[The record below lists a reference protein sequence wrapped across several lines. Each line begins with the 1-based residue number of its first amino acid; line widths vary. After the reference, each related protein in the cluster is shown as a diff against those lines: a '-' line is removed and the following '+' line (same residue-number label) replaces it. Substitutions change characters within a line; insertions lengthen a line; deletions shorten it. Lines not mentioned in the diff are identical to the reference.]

1 MDGADAAPV
10 HLLSGGALLMKTHKI
25 LPTEAATKQIR
36 KIGAFAAI
44 AIAIAG
50 CNDVL
55 TVNNPGAIQEGQL
68 ADPALVQLITNGAI
82 GEFQYAYGQYAQWSG
97 VLSDETFTDHTNV
110 DVRDFSERNFGDLNT
125 INSTTYEY
133 VQRARQSADDAA
145 DRLKSLL
152 GAAATSDLNVAR
164 VLAYGGYSYV
174 LLGEGW
180 CESPVNLSAPL
191 SSDSLL
197 RRAIKHFDE
206 AITVAT
212 AGSQG
217 ANVAAAQDLI
227 NMSRV
232 GAARAALKVG
242 DAALAR
248 TYASLVPATY
258 EKLAYYSSNSFREN
272 NALNALTHASGASL
286 AMYTRFLGLNDPRVP
301 QPASTQ
307 LGLTGGSIYTPLT
320 PYMYTGWVATGA
332 APRVDVN
339 FDIKFATG
347 LEAQYMLAE
356 TDGPTPATLTFVN
369 QRRAVGGQGAV
380 ALTGAALMTELADQ
394 RASDFYLTGQR
405 LGDLRRYLKA
415 GNDLFPTGKY
425 PVFNDSYGTLKC
437 LIVPLSEKAGNPN
450 Y

>member
-1 MDGADAAPV
+1 MN
-10 HLLSGGALLMKTHKI
+10 THRI
-25 LPTEAATKQIR
+25 LPTEAATNRLRTTCI
-36 KIGAFAAI
+36 AVAI
-44 AIAIAG
+44 AIGVAA

-55 TVNNPGAIQEGQL
+55 EVKNPGAIQEGQL
-68 ADPALVQLITNGAI
+68 GDPALAQLIVNGAI

-110 DVRDFSERNFGDLNT
+110 DVRDFSEHNFGDLNT

-145 DRLKSLL
+145 DRLKAMA
-152 GAAATSDLNVAR
+152 GGTAGSDLNVAR

-180 CESPVNLSAPL
+180 CEAPVNLSAAL

-197 RRAIKHFDE
+197 RIAISRFDE

-212 AGSQG
+212 AGSV
-217 ANVAAAQDLI
+217 APNVAAAQDLI

-232 GAARAALKVG
+232 GAARAALKLG
-242 DAALAR
+242 DAPLAR
-248 TYASLVPATY
+248 TYASAVPPTY
-258 EKLAYYSSNSFREN
+258 EKLAYYSSNTVREN
-272 NALNALTHASGASL
+272 NALNALTHATAASL
-286 AMYTRFLGLNDPRVP
+286 GMYVKFQGLNDPRVP

-320 PYMYTGWVATGA
+320 PYMYTGWVPSGSAS
-332 APRVDVN
+332 PRIDVN

-347 LEAQYMLAE
+347 LEAQYVMAE

-380 ALTGAALMTELADQ
+380 ALTGAALMTELAEQ
-394 RASDFYLTGQR
+394 RARDFYLTGQR
-405 LGDLRRYLKA
+405 LGDLRRYLEA
-415 GNDLFPTGKY
+415 GTDLFPTGKY
-425 PVFNDSYGTLKC
+425 PVFNDSYGTAKC
-437 LIVPLSEKAGNPN
+437 LIIPLSEKAGNPN
-450 Y
+450 L

>member
-1 MDGADAAPV
+1 M
-10 HLLSGGALLMKTHKI
+10 HTHKM
-25 LPTEAATKQIR
+25 LPTEAMKRIR

-44 AIAIAG
+44 AIAIGG

-55 TVNNPGAIQEGQL
+55 SINNPGAIQEGQL
-68 ADPALVQLITNGAI
+68 ADPALVQLITNGAL
-82 GEFQYAYGQYAQWSG
+82 GEFQYAYGQYAQWSA
-97 VLSDETFTDHTNV
+97 VLADEAYTDHTNV
-110 DVRDFSERNFGDLNT
+110 DVRDFSEHKFGDLNG

-145 DRLKSLL
+145 GRLKSLL
-152 GAAATSDLNVAR
+152 GTTASSDLNVAR

-180 CESPVNLSAPL
+180 CESPVNLSAPI

-197 RRAIKHFDE
+197 RLAIKHFDE

-232 GAARAALKVG
+232 GAARAALKRG

-248 TYASLVPATY
+248 TYASLVPAGY
-258 EKLAYYSSNSFREN
+258 EKLAYYSSNSVREN

-286 AMYTRFLGLNDPRVP
+286 AMYARFQGLNDPRVP
-301 QPASTQ
+301 QPATTQ

-339 FDIKFATG
+339 FDVKFATS
-347 LEAQYMLAE
+347 LEAQYVLAE
-356 TDGPTPATLTFVN
+356 TDGPTPATLSFVN
-369 QRRAVGGQGAV
+369 ARRAVGGQGDV
-380 ALTGAALMTELADQ
+380 ALAGPALMTELADQ
-394 RASDFYLTGQR
+394 RARDFYLTGQR
-405 LGDLRRYLKA
+405 LGDLRRYAKA
-415 GNDLFPTGKY
+415 GNDMFPTGTY
-425 PVFNDSYGTLKC
+425 PLFNDSYGTLKC
-437 LIVPLSEKAGNPN
+437 MIVPLTEKAGNPN

>member
-1 MDGADAAPV
+1 
-10 HLLSGGALLMKTHKI
+10 MKTHKI
-25 LPTEAATKQIR
+25 LPTEAMKRIR
-36 KIGAFAAI
+36 KVGACAAI

-50 CNDVL
+50 CDDAL
-55 TVNNPGAIQEGQL
+55 SISNPGAIQEGQL

-82 GEFQYAYGQYAQWSG
+82 GEFQYAYGQYAQWSA
-97 VLSDETFTDHTNV
+97 VLSDEAYTDHTNV
-110 DVRDFSERNFGDLNT
+110 DVRDFSEHKFGDLNT
-125 INSTTYEY
+125 INSTEYEY
-133 VQRARQSADDAA
+133 VHRARQSADDAA

-164 VLAYGGYSYV
+164 VIAYGGYSYV

-180 CESPVNLSAPL
+180 CESPVNLSAPIT
-191 SSDSLL
+191 SDSLL
-197 RRAIKHFDE
+197 RLAIKHFDE
-206 AITVAT
+206 AITIAT

-217 ANVAAAQDLI
+217 TNVAAAQDLI
-227 NMSRV
+227 NMSHV
-232 GAARAALKVG
+232 GAARAALKLG
-242 DAALAR
+242 DATLAR
-248 TYASLVPATY
+248 THASLVPTTY
-258 EKLAYYSSNSFREN
+258 EKLAYYSTNSVREN

-286 AMYTRFLGLNDPRVP
+286 GMFARFQGLNDPRVP
-301 QPASTQ
+301 QPATTQ

-347 LEAQYMLAE
+347 LEAQYVLAE
-356 TDGPTPATLTFVN
+356 TDGPTPATLNFVN
-369 QRRAVGGQGAV
+369 ARRAVGGQGVV

-394 RASDFYLTGQR
+394 RARDFYLTGQR
-405 LGDLRRYLKA
+405 LGDLRRYADA
-415 GNDLFPTGKY
+415 GNDMFPTGTY
-425 PVFNDSYGTLKC
+425 PLFNDSYGTAKC

>member
-1 MDGADAAPV
+1 MN
-10 HLLSGGALLMKTHKI
+10 THKI
-25 LPTEAATKQIR
+25 LPIEAAMKLRLIL
-36 KIGAFAAI
+36 AFAGLTLAG
-44 AIAIAG
+44 AG

-68 ADPALVQLITNGAI
+68 GDPALVQLIVNGAV
-82 GEFQYAYGQYAQWSG
+82 GEFQYAYGQYAQWSA
-97 VLSDETFTDHTNV
+97 VLSDEAFTDHTNV
-110 DVRDFSERNFGDLNT
+110 DVRDFSEHNFGDLNT

-133 VQRARQSADDAA
+133 AQRARQSADDAA
-145 DRLKSLL
+145 DRLKSVL
-152 GAAATSDLNVAR
+152 GTGATSNINVATA
-164 VLAYGGYSYV
+164 LAYGGYSYV

-212 AGSQG
+212 AAKTG

-227 NMSRV
+227 YMSQV
-232 GAARAALKVG
+232 GAARAALKLG
-242 DAALAR
+242 DATLAR
-248 TYASLVPATY
+248 SYASQVPASY
-258 EKLAYYSSNSFREN
+258 EKLAYYSSNSIREN
-272 NALNALTHASGASL
+272 NALNALTHATGASL

-320 PYMYTGWVATGA
+320 PYMYTGWVATGP
-332 APRVDVN
+332 APRIDVN
-339 FDIKFATG
+339 YDIKFATG
-347 LEAQYMLAE
+347 LEAQYVLAE
-356 TDGPTPATLTFVN
+356 IDGPTPATLTFVN

-394 RASDFYLTGQR
+394 RARDFYLTGQR
-405 LGDLRRYLKA
+405 LGDLRRYAKA
-415 GNDLFPTGKY
+415 GNDMFPTGKY
-425 PVFNDSYGTLKC
+425 PVFNDQYGALKC
-437 LIVPLSEKAGNPN
+437 MIVPLSEKAGNPN

>member
-1 MDGADAAPV
+1 MN
-10 HLLSGGALLMKTHKI
+10 THKI
-25 LPTEAATKQIR
+25 LPTEVAMKKLR
-36 KIGAFAAI
+36 GIGAFAAI
-44 AIAIAG
+44 AIAMAG
-50 CNDVL
+50 CSDALSV
-55 TVNNPGAIQEGQL
+55 TNPGAIQEEQL
-68 ADPALVQLITNGAI
+68 ADPALVQLIVNGAI

-97 VLSDETFTDHTNV
+97 VLSDETYTDHTNV
-110 DVRDFSERNFGDLNT
+110 DVRDFSEHNFGDLND
-125 INSTTYEY
+125 INSSTYEY

-145 DRLKSLL
+145 DRLKSLVGS
-152 GAAATSDLNVAR
+152 GASSDLNVAR
-164 VLAYGGYSYV
+164 ALAYGGYSYV

-197 RRAIKHFDE
+197 RRAITHFDE

-212 AGSQG
+212 AGSTG
-217 ANVAAAQDLI
+217 SNVAAAQDLI

-232 GAARAALKVG
+232 GAARAALKLG

-248 TYASLVPATY
+248 TYASQVPATY
-258 EKLAYYSSNSFREN
+258 EKLAYYSSNTVREN
-272 NALNALTHASGASL
+272 NALNALTHAAGASL

-320 PYMYTGWVATGA
+320 PYMYTGWVATGTA
-332 APRVDVN
+332 QRIDVEY
-339 FDIKFATG
+339 DIKFATG
-347 LEAQYMLAE
+347 LEAQYVLAE
-356 TDGPTPATLTFVN
+356 TDGPTPATLNFVN
-369 QRRAVGGQGAV
+369 QRRAIGGQGAV

-394 RASDFYLTGQR
+394 RARDFYLTGQR
-405 LGDLRRYLKA
+405 LGDLRRYAEA
-415 GNDLFPTGKY
+415 GNDMFPTGQY
-425 PVFNDSYGTLKC
+425 PLFNDSYGILKC

>member
-1 MDGADAAPV
+1 MN
-10 HLLSGGALLMKTHKI
+10 THKI
-25 LPTEAATKQIR
+25 LPTEAAKNRLRRTCI
-36 KIGAFAAI
+36 AAVMAI
-44 AIAIAG
+44 AVTA

-68 ADPALVQLITNGAI
+68 GDPALAQLIVNGAI

-110 DVRDFSERNFGDLNT
+110 DVRDFSEHNFGDLNT
-125 INSTTYEY
+125 VNSTTYEY

-145 DRLKSLL
+145 DRLKTMA
-152 GAAATSDLNVAR
+152 GAAAGSDLNVAR
-164 VLAYGGYSYV
+164 ALAYGGYSYV

-180 CESPVNLSAPL
+180 CEAPVNLSAPL

-197 RRAIKHFDE
+197 RLAIKRFDE

-212 AGSQG
+212 AGSV
-217 ANVAAAQDLI
+217 APNVAAAQDLI

-232 GAARAALKVG
+232 GAARAALKLG

-248 TYASLVPATY
+248 TYASLVPANY
-258 EKLAYYSSNSFREN
+258 EKLAYYSSNTVREN
-272 NALNALTHASGASL
+272 NALNGLTHATAASL
-286 AMYTRFLGLNDPRVP
+286 GMYVKFQGLNDPRVP

-320 PYMYTGWVATGA
+320 PYMYTGWVPSGSAS
-332 APRVDVN
+332 PRIDVN

-347 LEAQYMLAE
+347 LEAQYVMAE

-369 QRRAVGGQGAV
+369 QRRGVGGQGAV
-380 ALTGAALMTELADQ
+380 ALTGAALMTELAEQ
-394 RASDFYLTGQR
+394 RARDFYLTGQR

-415 GNDLFPTGKY
+415 GSDLFPTGKY
-425 PVFNDSYGTLKC
+425 PVFNDSYGTAKC
-437 LIVPLSEKAGNPN
+437 LIIPLSEKAGNPN
-450 Y
+450 I

>member
-1 MDGADAAPV
+1 MDGTNAAPV
-10 HLLSGGALLMKTHKI
+10 HIFRGAGVLMTNQTN
-25 LPTEAATKQIR
+25 LPSEAAMKLRQVATFSLL
-36 KIGAFAAI
+36 AFGLTA
-44 AIAIAG
+44 

-55 TVNNPGAIQEGQL
+55 SVNNPGAIQEGQL
-68 ADPALVQLITNGAI
+68 GDPALAQLITNGAI
-82 GEFQYAYGQYAQWSG
+82 GEFQYAYGQYAQWSA
-97 VLSDETFTDHTNV
+97 VLSDEAFTDHTNV
-110 DVRDFSERNFGDLNT
+110 DVRDFSEHNFGDLNT
-125 INSTTYEY
+125 INSTEYEY

-145 DRLKSLL
+145 DRLKALA
-152 GAAATSDLNVAR
+152 GATASSDLNVAR

-180 CESPVNLSAPL
+180 CEAPVNLSAPL

-197 RRAIKHFDE
+197 RRAITHFDE

-212 AGSQG
+212 AGNTGS
-217 ANVAAAQDLI
+217 NVAAAQDII

-232 GAARAALKVG
+232 GAARAALKLG
-242 DAALAR
+242 DFVLAR
-248 TYASLVPATY
+248 SYASLVPATY
-258 EKLAYYSSNSFREN
+258 EKLAYYSSKTVREN
-272 NALNALTHASGASL
+272 NALNALTHAAGASL

-301 QPASTQ
+301 QPATTQ

-339 FDIKFATG
+339 FDIKFATA
-347 LEAQYMLAE
+347 LEAQYVLAE

-380 ALTGAALMTELADQ
+380 ALTGAALMTELANQ
-394 RASDFYLTGQR
+394 RARDFYLTGQR
-405 LGDLRRYLKA
+405 LGDLRRYDKA
-415 GNDLFPTGKY
+415 GTDMFPTGKY
-425 PVFNDSYGTLKC
+425 PIFNDSYGTLKC

>member
-1 MDGADAAPV
+1 MN
-10 HLLSGGALLMKTHKI
+10 THRI
-25 LPTEAATKQIR
+25 LPTEAAMKLRLFLT
-36 KIGAFAAI
+36 FAAI
-44 AIAIAG
+44 TLAPAG

-68 ADPALVQLITNGAI
+68 TDPALAQLITNGAI
-82 GEFQYAYGQYAQWSG
+82 GEFQYAYGQYAQWSA
-97 VLSDETFTDHTNV
+97 VLSDEAFTDHTNV
-110 DVRDFSERNFGDLNT
+110 DVRDFSEHNFGDLNT

-152 GAAATSDLNVAR
+152 GATASSDLNVAR
-164 VLAYGGYSYV
+164 VLAHGGYSYV

-191 SSDSLL
+191 PSDSLL

-206 AITVAT
+206 AIAVAT
-212 AGSQG
+212 AGSTG
-217 ANVAAAQDLI
+217 PNVAAAQDLI

-242 DAALAR
+242 DPVLAR
-248 TYASLVPATY
+248 TYASLVPAAY
-258 EKLAYYSSNSFREN
+258 EKLAYYSSNTVREN

-286 AMYTRFLGLNDPRVP
+286 GMYTRFQGLNDPRVP
-301 QPASTQ
+301 QPAATQ
-307 LGLTGGSIYTPLT
+307 LGLTGGSIFTPLT

-347 LEAQYMLAE
+347 LEAQYVLAE
-356 TDGPTPATLTFVN
+356 ADGPIPTTLDFVN
-369 QRRAVGGQGAV
+369 QRRAVGGQGVV
-380 ALTGAALMTELADQ
+380 ALTGAALMTELANQ
-394 RASDFYLTGQR
+394 RARDFYLTGQR
-405 LGDLRRYLKA
+405 LGDLRRYAKA
-415 GNDLFPTGKY
+415 GNDMFPTGKY
-425 PVFNDSYGTLKC
+425 PVFNDSYGAAKC
-437 LIVPLSEKAGNPN
+437 MIVPLSEKAGNPN